1 MSLCSENTLCSEA
14 PGPADCEGSLCML
27 AWACPGVE
35 SSVGMVMS
43 LWYPED
49 AREANRPADTKYSI
63 ADYSDK
69 LKTQKKKKKATW
81 QVSLNTEKDSTSEEV
96 LLP

>member
-1 MSLCSENTLCSEA
+1 MSLCSESTLCSENTLCSEA

-69 LKTQKKKKKATW
+69 LKTQKKKKKSYMTG
-81 QVSLNTEKDSTSEEV
+81 VTEYRKGQH
-96 LLP
+96 